1 MKPFAMIAAVVA
13 LGFAAWHY
21 AAPEPQ
27 ALVHLMYQTQTFPQM
42 AVKANAVLAGQV
54 VGIGG
59 TRWNQDDGSFWDRE
73 MSSGQT
79 ETALPYY
86 EITLR
91 VDDPIV
97 DTTTQNLAAGH
108 DVVLTVV
115 GMNPR
120 DEQEIA
126 TNLGIGSG
134 DHGPEGLQVG
144 QRIVVFAQNTQM
156 AWREGTRPV
165 LQLMGHPEQAYFT
178 TVRGGNFESHA
189 QEAPSGS
196 LAALKDQV
204 LALRD
209 GQTTE

>member
-1 MKPFAMIAAVVA
+1 MKTMALIAAVAV
-13 LGFAAWHY
+13 LGFAAWY
-21 AAPEPQ
+21 RTDSEPQ
-27 ALVHLMYQTQTFPQM
+27 ALVHLMYQSQTFPQM
-42 AVKANAVLAGQV
+42 AVGANAILAGQV
-54 VGIGG
+54 VAVGG

-73 MSSGQT
+73 TADGQSD
-79 ETALPYY
+79 TALPYY

-97 DTTTQNLAAGH
+97 DTTTQGIAAGR

-120 DEQEIA
+120 DEEAITEQ
-126 TNLGIGSG
+126 LGIGSG
-134 DHGPEGLQVG
+134 DHGPEGLREGRRV
-144 QRIVVFAQNTQM
+144 VVFAQNTEM
-156 AWREGTRPV
+156 AWRDGTKPI

-178 TVRGGNFESHA
+178 TIADGRFESHA

-204 LALRD
+204 LALRA
-209 GQTTE
+209 GQATE